1 MDATTTL
8 SAADRTLVSV
18 DRVRKVYPKG
28 SGEDV
33 LVLDDVC
40 LTLGRN
46 EIVSFLGRSGCG
58 KTTLLRILAGL
69 MPATGGEV
77 RIAGRS
83 VVGPSPEVA
92 KVFAELKAEIAR
104 LQQEFGDD
112 GLYADPDTWPK
123 GGADGPF
130 GEKQPLGRK
139 TVAEAIA
146 VAAP

>member
-77 RIAGRS
+77 RKHHR
-83 VVGPSPEVA
+83 
-92 KVFAELKAEIAR
+92 
-104 LQQEFGDD
+104 D
-112 GLYADPDTWPK
+112 WM
-123 GGADGPF
+123 GPF
-130 GEKQPLGRK
+130 PQW
-139 TVAEAIA
+139 AEYETIDIGA
-146 VAAP
+146 